1 MNDNNT
7 SQPSSQNSEKDR
19 TQNTF
24 ATIKQMLQEDK
35 GTPQKEQSFSVSQI
49 LSSLPKDPLISQKQ
63 HQARGRVVDTFIQ
76 GGKAGAVKQIFT
88 ENIQGVSKQ
97 PQSKPVQQSSF
108 LKTVEK
114 VVKGPLGKLEETHKY
129 QANARIGQAFLTGG
143 KKGLASQLAQ
153 EIGNEIKSSIPQ
165 KSNHPLDKIAP
176 QIVKAVGG
184 KLRNIHPSL
193 DQNNN
198 LRIDGPKGAIFEN
211 GNFTKGVPKA
221 IQDKFMQIPKQV
233 QNAKSH
239 AATRS
244 QQRSQERER

>member
-49 LSSLPKDPLISQKQ
+49 LSSLPKDPLISQM
-63 HQARGRVVDTFIQ
+63 
-76 GGKAGAVKQIFT
+76 
-88 ENIQGVSKQ
+88 SKQ

-221 IQDKFMQIPKQV
+221 IQDKFMQIPKQAER
-233 QNAKSH
+233 AKAH
-239 AATRS
+239 AASRT